1 MEANSLD
8 APVPQLNNE
17 SLLHLMSFF
26 QPKELGVAARVCHKW
41 NELSSSDDLWSR
53 FLTKRGATVGPLKA
67 MVAQQIQ
74 TQKKWE
80 KRFAAAAPVA
90 LPSFGAL
97 SFAVKKDYVS
107 AAQTAAVAA
116 SNITPEVG
124 ASVAN
129 AIGSRVTPENLAAF
143 SARLEGL
150 NTFSFSVAGTR
161 VSAAPV
167 VSVVQEA
174 LKDKKFVGQVASL
187 GKGLCGAT
195 NEEAGAVLGMASELL
210 KNVDQNNVD
219 EIKAQVEQFAA
230 ATLEAGAERLKEAA
244 EKKVSELTIDAAV
257 DEAAQLMGRL
267 GYQPSAGQVST
278 VKDVWEGAKAW
289 YNTATATATTT
300 TSSETEVDINDGREK
315 EPKTNN

>member
-1 MEANSLD
+1 M
-8 APVPQLNNE
+8 
-17 SLLHLMSFF
+17 
-26 QPKELGVAARVCHKW
+26 
-41 NELSSSDDLWSR
+41 
-53 FLTKRGATVGPLKA
+53 
-67 MVAQQIQ
+67 
-74 TQKKWE
+74 
-80 KRFAAAAPVA
+80 
-90 LPSFGAL
+90 
-97 SFAVKKDYVS
+97 S

-143 SARLEGL
+143 SAQLEGL
-150 NTFSFSVAGTR
+150 NTFAFTFAGTR